1 MCIEKKKKPMWG
13 LVLSTLSGIHW
24 GLGRHPPKIRE
35 DYCCSLWSSN
45 HQTGHQTGHHLK
57 VELNLKLGVK
67 VNLEKTLTACSK
79 FKSG

>member
-1 MCIEKKKKPMWG
+1 M
-13 LVLSTLSGIHW
+13 VLAEVLGIHW

-35 DYCCSLWSSN
+35 GYHFSLWSSDE
-45 HQTGHQTGHHLK
+45 QVLK

-67 VNLEKTLTACSK
+67 VNFEKTLTACSK